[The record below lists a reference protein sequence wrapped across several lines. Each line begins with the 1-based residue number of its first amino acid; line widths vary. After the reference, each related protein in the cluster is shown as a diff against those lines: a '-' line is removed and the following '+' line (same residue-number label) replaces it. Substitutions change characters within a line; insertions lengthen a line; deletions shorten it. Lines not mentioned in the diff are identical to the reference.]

1 MLCNGSM
8 DTDDA
13 YSISSKQH
21 STNRLFSFEILLK
34 EFLKR
39 TSEGIHRVLMITK
52 EWLSAI
58 GARESKDFHRNEM
71 TFHLPLHR
79 YLSILTSIAL
89 NYQNGQLKD
98 LFPNNCEHFLL
109 NLARFPLRI
118 QQVKYEIHSNRIWIS
133 NQYEMQMQMTMYSDT
148 RANLYSYMNDAD
160 IYLLQVKIN
169 NHFQMIIEEFCLVN
183 IESCE

>member
-1 MLCNGSM
+1 
-8 DTDDA
+8 
-13 YSISSKQH
+13 
-21 STNRLFSFEILLK
+21 
-34 EFLKR
+34 
-39 TSEGIHRVLMITK
+39 MITK

-58 GARESKDFHRNEM
+58 GARESNDFHRDEI

-98 LFPNNCEHFLL
+98 LFPSNCEHFLL

-118 QQVKYEIHSNRIWIS
+118 QQGKYEIHSN
-133 NQYEMQMQMTMYSDT
+133 QYEMQMTMYSDT

-160 IYLLQVKIN
+160 IYLLQVEIN
-169 NHFQMIIEEFCLVN
+169 NYF
-183 IESCE
+183 